1 MIGQIVNVFH
11 KMKACVKEVLSYLE
25 GQDFL
30 SIDQIDLDISK
41 FWEVQ
46 LGLFGILNLA
56 TLILANSPAKTF
68 LVRPLLFHVPI
79 FHHSMRGFPTRITYS
94 AQNLI

>member
-46 LGLFGILNLA
+46 LDYLEF
-56 TLILANSPAKTF
+56 
-68 LVRPLLFHVPI
+68 
-79 FHHSMRGFPTRITYS
+79 
-94 AQNLI
+94 

>member
-68 LVRPLLFHVPI
+68 TFSCSHFSPFYE
-79 FHHSMRGFPTRITYS
+79 RISYTNYVFS
-94 AQNLI
+94 SKSHLNL

>member
-1 MIGQIVNVFH
+1 MEHSAERSAEQGMFGLSLVFH
-11 KMKACVKEVLSYLE
+11 KMKARVKEVLSYLE

-46 LGLFGILNLA
+46 LDYLEF
-56 TLILANSPAKTF
+56 
-68 LVRPLLFHVPI
+68 
-79 FHHSMRGFPTRITYS
+79 
-94 AQNLI
+94 

>member
-30 SIDQIDLDISK
+30 SIDQID
-41 FWEVQ
+41 
-46 LGLFGILNLA
+46 
-56 TLILANSPAKTF
+56 
-68 LVRPLLFHVPI
+68 
-79 FHHSMRGFPTRITYS
+79 
-94 AQNLI
+94 